1 MAPGLIRLTDS
12 EVFPDRFLQWS
23 NAMSTDKKHMFDNP
37 KNVQRVL
44 YGLLGSLV
52 LLLCLEPFVHKHS
65 YFAWE
70 SWFGFYAIY
79 GFVACVL
86 LVLAAKY
93 VLRPLVKRDEDYYD

>member
-1 MAPGLIRLTDS
+1 
-12 EVFPDRFLQWS
+12 
-23 NAMSTDKKHMFDNP
+23 MSTEKKHIFENP

-44 YGLLGSLV
+44 YGLFGSLV
-52 LLLCLEPFVHKHS
+52 LLLAIEPFINKHP

-70 SWFGFYAIY
+70 SQFGFYAIY

-93 VLRPLVKRDEDYYD
+93 ILRPTVKRKEDYYD

>member
-1 MAPGLIRLTDS
+1 
-12 EVFPDRFLQWS
+12 
-23 NAMSTDKKHMFDNP
+23 MSTEKKHIFDSP

-44 YGLLGSLV
+44 YGLFGSLA
-52 LLLCLEPFVHKHS
+52 LLLAIEPFITKHP

-93 VLRPLVKRDEDYYD
+93 ILRPIVKRKENYYD

>member
-1 MAPGLIRLTDS
+1 MDP
-12 EVFPDRFLQWS
+12 E
-23 NAMSTDKKHMFDNP
+23 KKYIFDNK

-44 YGLLGSLV
+44 YGLFCTLI
-52 LLLCLEPFVHKHS
+52 LLLALEPFVHKHS

-70 SWFGFYAIY
+70 KWFGFYAIY

-93 VLRPLVKRDEDYYD
+93 IPRPFVKREEDYYD

>member
-1 MAPGLIRLTDS
+1 MTPGLIRLTDS